1 MKSPKQIKKVNELK
15 CVMADLHDL
24 QTNFVQQLR
33 ALQPFA
39 ENASQEVGDVFRCM
53 IQRQNYLCTYHKRL
67 PPILDMCS
75 VTSTKIAGDQLCA
88 ATPAHNPDLHK
99 LEMLY
104 ETLMTESIELNAVIH
119 AYGRGIVS
127 SDIRKLRMHS
137 MVVELVNPQT
147 DERKLRYLLLFSDI
161 LVCAKIVRKDSIKQK
176 NSVFNERLKSI
187 RHKDKSSQSIRNF
200 PPQRLH
206 SKSPDLLENSDRGD
220 PAVRLETKWMIPLN
234 QLVICVNQ
242 RVDYDN
248 LKMSEQ
254 ERKIEQLKFSLS
266 TFRSGK
272 RHLAQEGSST
282 RLRRLEHSITKL
294 EGRLVLQTPQLI
306 LPISDNSGQVRQ
318 ILLVTERERNHWRT
332 ALETAVYQVKQG
344 LASKNSNNKS
354 CGVLVSTFDGLS
366 EKRTN
371 AEQCSPRIT
380 HSEMN
385 ELLKKYQYL
394 IRLNKTGMALL
405 KDHGVPGI
413 TGILRTTVHGIQGLN
428 ELDSYH
434 VWIEVDSYAQFEEL
448 ARTRVVAHQPN
459 PEWNQTFDLQID
471 EAHRIC
477 FTIYRHCDVFAELEV
492 KLTEDC
498 ICNKV
503 ISMPLKTKEA
513 TPRTITF
520 TFSLSLCKPSEVRN
534 RSVTTKYGRVFGHP
548 LPDLVRRDYG
558 EQCIKSTS
566 DLKNHSDSNKSKDV
580 RVPKIVVACTD
591 EIERRGLREVGIYRV
606 CGSNND
612 IQAVKEL
619 IDQDLEEGIKR
630 LSSVEIFVVASLLKQ
645 FFRELPESLLTGP
658 GSMALMQTAEN
669 PNEENRIQQMK
680 TIINSLPAVNRE
692 TFVHLV
698 MHLLTVN
705 RYKEVNMMDL
715 SNLALLWSTALFQ
728 TITRHQSLERTPAN
742 SFDSLNQEAAVSF
755 QQTKTLHII
764 LQAVQ
769 DNFLAFEESAEER
782 DISDVRYYF

>member
-1 MKSPKQIKKVNELK
+1 MKSPKRIKQVNELK
-15 CVMADLHDL
+15 CVLTDLHDL
-24 QTNFVQQLR
+24 QTKFVQQLR

-39 ENASQEVGDVFRCM
+39 EGSSQEVADVFRCM
-53 IQRQNYLCTYHKRL
+53 IQRQSYLCMYHKRL
-67 PPILDMCS
+67 PPVLDMCA
-75 VTSTKIAGDQLCA
+75 VTSTKIAGDINKKGAQD
-88 ATPAHNPDLHK
+88 DLSSFRQF
-99 LEMLY
+99 LQEPLNWVI
-104 ETLMTESIELNAVIH
+104 ESVENIK
-119 AYGRGIVS
+119 GIVS

-176 NSVFNERLKSI
+176 NSAFNERLRSM
-187 RHKDKSSQSIRNF
+187 RHKDRSSQIIRNL
-200 PPQRLH
+200 PPPRLH
-206 SKSPDLLENSDRGD
+206 SKSSDLLENSDRGE
-220 PAVRLETKWMIPLN
+220 PSVRLETKWMIPLS
-234 QLVICVNQ
+234 QLGICLNQ

-248 LKMSEQ
+248 LKMSDQ
-254 ERKIEQLKFSLS
+254 MKKIERLKFSIS
-266 TFRSGK
+266 NFRSGK
-272 RHLAQEGSST
+272 RHLAEEGSSV

-294 EGRLVLQTPQLI
+294 EGQLVLQTPQLI
-306 LPISDNSGQVRQ
+306 LPISDNSGQVHQ

-344 LASKNSNNKS
+344 LANKNSNNAS
-354 CGVLVSTFDGLS
+354 CGTLVSTFDGLS
-366 EKRTN
+366 EKRTSV
-371 AEQCSPRIT
+371 EQCSPRTT

-428 ELDSYH
+428 QLDSYH

-448 ARTRVVAHQPN
+448 ARTRVVSHQPN

-477 FTIYRHCDVFAELEV
+477 FTVYRHCDVFAELEV

-498 ICNKV
+498 VCNKV

-520 TFSLSLCKPSEVRN
+520 TFTLSLCKTSEVRN
-534 RSVTTKYGRVFGHP
+534 RSVTTKHERVFGCP
-548 LPDLVRRDYG
+548 LQDLMRRDYQ
-558 EQCIKSTS
+558 EQCSKSPS
-566 DLKNHSDSNKSKDV
+566 SVKNYSDSNKSKDV
-580 RVPKIVVACTD
+580 RVPRIVVACTD

-612 IQAVKEL
+612 IQAIKEL
-619 IDQDLEEGIKR
+619 IDQDMEEGIKR
-630 LSSVEIFVVASLLKQ
+630 LSCVEIFVVASLLKQ
-645 FFRELPESLLTGP
+645 FFRELPECLLTGP
-658 GSMALMQTAEN
+658 GSLALMQTAEN
-669 PNEENRIQQMK
+669 PNEQNRIVQMK
-680 TIINSLPAVNRE
+680 TIINSLPGVNKE

-698 MHLLTVN
+698 MHLLT
-705 RYKEVNMMDL
+705 
-715 SNLALLWSTALFQ
+715 
-728 TITRHQSLERTPAN
+728 
-742 SFDSLNQEAAVSF
+742 
-755 QQTKTLHII
+755 
-764 LQAVQ
+764 
-769 DNFLAFEESAEER
+769 
-782 DISDVRYYF
+782 